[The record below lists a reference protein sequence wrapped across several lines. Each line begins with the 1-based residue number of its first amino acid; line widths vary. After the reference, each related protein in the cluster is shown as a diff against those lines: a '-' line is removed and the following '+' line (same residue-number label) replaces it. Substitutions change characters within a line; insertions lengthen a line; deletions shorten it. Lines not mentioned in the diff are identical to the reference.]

1 MASIVKI
8 KRSSVQGKKPTTSEI
23 TGGEL
28 ALNTRDGKLFS
39 SDGTTTFEV
48 GANLH
53 SLSVGTGGLTFANGA
68 ITLPTSDGSADQVMM
83 TDGSGSLRFGAVSV
97 VATDSTGYVSS
108 TRFSSSLDSDND
120 LGNLTATSTD
130 AFGVTL
136 IALHDLNEPLGRM
149 ETTDLGALT

>member
-68 ITLPTSDGSADQVMM
+68 MTLPTSDGIMNQVLK
-83 TDGSGSLRFGAVSV
+83 TDGNGNVFWDGAGVGSGTFQFYKNIGTATLVADGIAVSGGAFPFYRQDGTADSIP
-97 VATDSTGYVSS
+97 VA
-108 TRFSSSLDSDND
+108 
-120 LGNLTATSTD
+120 
-130 AFGVTL
+130 
-136 IALHDLNEPLGRM
+136 
-149 ETTDLGALT
+149 